1 MVSAMGFPTERV
13 RVIRELP
20 LQPERKYVL
29 YWMTSFR
36 RLSWNFALDR
46 AIEQAKRL
54 KKPLVVL
61 EALRIGYPDANDRL
75 HTFILE
81 GMAENA
87 RRARDSA
94 ILYYPYV
101 EMEAGAGTGLLEAL
115 ASQACLIVG
124 DDWPSYFVPRMQA
137 AAAARVDVRFE
148 LVDSNG
154 LLPMRETERVF
165 TTARSF
171 RVHLQKHLAP
181 YLAQMP
187 AAAPLPK
194 LDLPRARLKSGTIAR
209 WPRASER
216 LLAAE
221 PSLMAHLPLDHTV
234 SRVQLRGGT
243 AAASA
248 RLGLF
253 LRSKLEAYPSE
264 RNQPESDGTS
274 KLSPYLHFGHLSVH
288 QVFSALSRREHWDP
302 NAYRKSVGGAK
313 AGWWGMSES
322 AEAFLDQLVTWR
334 ELAFN
339 VAALRPNHFGS
350 LEVLPAF
357 ARATLE
363 KHAGD
368 PRPHL
373 YSVEELEQARTH
385 DPLWNAAQRQLVRD
399 GWFHGY
405 LRMLWGKKLLEW
417 SPSPAEALR
426 RMETL
431 MNKYALD
438 GRDPCSYA
446 GYLWVLGRCD
456 RAWGPERPIFGTVRY
471 MSSENTRR
479 KLSVERYLEDY
490 GEA

>member
-1 MVSAMGFPTERV
+1 MVTAMDVPAERV
-13 RVIRELP
+13 RLIRDLP
-20 LQPERKYVL
+20 LRAERKYVL

-46 AIEQAKRL
+46 AIEQAKAL

-61 EALRIGYPDANDRL
+61 EALRVGYPDANERL

-87 RRARDSA
+87 RRARDAA

-101 EMEAGAGTGLLEAL
+101 EREAGDGTGLLEKL
-115 ASQACLIVG
+115 ASQACLVVG
-124 DDWPSYFVPRMQA
+124 DDWPCYFVPRMQT
-137 AAAARVDVRFE
+137 AAAARLDVRFE

-171 RVHLQKHLAP
+171 RVHLQKNLAP
-181 YLAQMP
+181 YLAKMP
-187 AAAPLPK
+187 AAAPLRK
-194 LDLPRARLKSGTIAR
+194 LDLPRARLPSGTTTR

-216 LLAAE
+216 LLKAE
-221 PSLMAHLPLDHTV
+221 SSAVAQLPLDHTV
-234 SRVQLRGGT
+234 PRAKLRGGT

-248 RLGLF
+248 RLELF
-253 LRSKLEAYPSE
+253 VRSKLEAYPSDRNEPE
-264 RNQPESDGTS
+264 RDGTS

-288 QVFSALSRREHWDP
+288 QIFAELSQREHFDP
-302 NAYRKSVGGAK
+302 SVYRRSVGGAK
-313 AGWWGMSES
+313 SGWWGMSEA

-339 VAALRPNHFGS
+339 VAALRPNHYRS

-357 ARATLE
+357 ARSTLS
-363 KHAGD
+363 KHARD

-373 YSVEELEQARTH
+373 YSLQALEQARTH
-385 DPLWNAAQRQLVRD
+385 DPLWNAVQRQLVRE

-417 SPSPAEALR
+417 SPSPVEALR
-426 RMETL
+426 HMETL